1 MGTRDAGAG
10 GAEANGAG
18 PRYTMLCSTCDTCLD
33 DVRDARCPK
42 CGREFDPSDEWSH
55 VRAPRPYPP
64 YLAVLSAL
72 FVLGGPVLSIATYLL
87 GLALSAMGIPTG
99 LDRFS
104 AYCLL
109 PVPLLC
115 IVGVVLGHR
124 GYPRYRRE
132 GQVFWVVITGLAIA
146 FGWTLLAVSVVG
158 LCLLWPVFV
167 L

>member
-1 MGTRDAGAG
+1 M
-10 GAEANGAG
+10 
-18 PRYTMLCSTCDTCLD
+18 
-33 DVRDARCPK
+33 RCPG
-42 CGREFDPSDEWSH
+42 CGHWVITTNEGRCPSCRRGLFPSQAVLDETGRRKH
-55 VRAPRPYPP
+55 PP

-72 FVLGGPVLSIATYLL
+72 FVLGGPVLSIATCLL

-158 LCLLWPVFV
+158 LCLLWGV
-167 L
+167 LLPLD